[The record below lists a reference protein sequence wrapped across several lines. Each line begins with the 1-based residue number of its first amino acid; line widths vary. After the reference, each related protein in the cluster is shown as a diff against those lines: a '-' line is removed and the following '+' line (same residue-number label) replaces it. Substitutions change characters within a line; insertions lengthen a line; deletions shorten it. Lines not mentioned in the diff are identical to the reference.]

1 VDELVET
8 QSVDKLVKLFAK
20 NDGFVT
26 HRQSNA
32 ADLTLKYEYLYSLS
46 NKIYS
51 EAKAIQ
57 LKRKYDP
64 DCTVNQA

>member
-1 VDELVET
+1 MDELVET

-51 EAKAIQ
+51 EAKAI
-57 LKRKYDP
+57 
-64 DCTVNQA
+64 